1 MKIEMDKDFRGN
13 AYIIQNED
21 VLLKFSGGFADLANE
36 IPNTLNTRL
45 ATASMG
51 KTFVAVGILQLIEA
65 GKLKFEDTL
74 GDILDINLKSIDPG
88 VTVEQLLN
96 HTSGVADY
104 FDESVMDDYG
114 AGI

>member
-21 VLLKFSGGFADLANE
+21 VLLKFSGGFADLVNE
-36 IPNTLNTRL
+36 IPNTLNTRF
-45 ATASMG
+45 ATASMD

-74 GDILDINLKSIDPG
+74 GDILDDKPKSRG
-88 VTVEQLLN
+88 R
-96 HTSGVADY
+96 
-104 FDESVMDDYG
+104 SV
-114 AGI
+114 

>member
-1 MKIEMDKDFRGN
+1 MGIIDIVMKIEMDNDFRGN

-21 VLLKFSGGFADLANE
+21 VLLKFSRGFADLANE
-36 IPNTLNTRL
+36 IPNTLNTRF

-88 VTVEQLLN
+88 VTVD
-96 HTSGVADY
+96 SC
-104 FDESVMDDYG
+104 
-114 AGI
+114 